1 LKQKKTHFA
10 YLQQKKKK
18 EKPKRKIMNH
28 NVLFLEKKGQQ
39 VINYNFIGINIKQ
52 AF

>member
-1 LKQKKTHFA
+1 
-10 YLQQKKKK
+10 
-18 EKPKRKIMNH
+18 MNH

-52 AF
+52 AFWQKYGLSITLTTYEGIQL